1 MTATIKHLRPY
12 GESDGLSSPSVAWKP
27 TVGLSSKRI
36 ALLLESTY
44 GNRKRLGEPALASL
58 LGACLF
64 QRSGLHRRDPRPEGR
79 LPAANLGD
87 NLSAVN
93 NLQLGPVGGRMRFRF
108 GCEPR
113 KQAPVLLPSR
123 LRTRTLLSGS
133 PPLSGE
139 RPSPPQHQ
147 ARLYSPR
154 TPFAKRAR
162 RILRLA
168 LRLPYCRL
176 RPSARVRQQTQP
188 RETPS
193 TRGSALRVAQKERGA
208 KVRQRLDQNPSPG

>member
-1 MTATIKHLRPY
+1 MAPASSSEAACTDGILDQKAGFRQRTWATTFP
-12 GESDGLSSPSVAWKP
+12 LSITSSSGPSVGECVSDSGAN
-27 TVGLSSKRI
+27 R
-36 ALLLESTY
+36 ES
-44 GNRKRLGEPALASL
+44 
-58 LGACLF
+58 
-64 QRSGLHRRDPRPEGR
+64 R
-79 LPAANLGD
+79 LPSSYHLA
-87 NLSAVN
+87 
-93 NLQLGPVGGRMRFRF
+93 
-108 GCEPR
+108 C
-113 KQAPVLLPSR
+113 VLA
-123 LRTRTLLSGS
+123 LLSGS

-176 RPSARVRQQTQP
+176 RPSARVRQQTQR